1 MRMAAIQTW
10 TWENSVPIEQRRHVT
25 GEYHMYIDE
34 DLLHAIFLQY
44 VGVKWSIFFKEAF
57 TNFSKFDG
65 AWTSLR
71 RPISKID
78 RKRREYFLGTQK
90 KKPSV
95 QSKRQ
100 GLYHSI
106 FFMHLLPDSP
116 YSGQETAEGEE
127 EANYAVHTPAR
138 TMQTARKTNNGPQ
151 MPQRQVA
158 S

>member
-78 RKRREYFLGTQK
+78 RKRREYFLGTQQ

-106 FFMHLLPDSP
+106 FFMHLLSDSP

-127 EANYAVHTPAR
+127 EANYAVHRSTR
-138 TMQTARKTNNGPQ
+138 TKQTARKTINGPQ
-151 MPQRQVA
+151 RPQAQLA